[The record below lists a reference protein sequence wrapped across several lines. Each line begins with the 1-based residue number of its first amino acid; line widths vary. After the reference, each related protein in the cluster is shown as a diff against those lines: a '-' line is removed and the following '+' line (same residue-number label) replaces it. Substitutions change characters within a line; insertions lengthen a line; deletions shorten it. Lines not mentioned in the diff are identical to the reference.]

1 MEYNN
6 VSILERKMAVRVCQI
21 CAVDFTVD
29 KFLTPLIDGMTA
41 EGWEVTT
48 ICSDG
53 KLVNNLRERG
63 YSIYTIPIAR
73 SMNPIK
79 AITSII
85 HLFFF
90 FKKSKFDIIHVHTP
104 VASLLARIAAKYSC
118 TSYMIYTAHGFY
130 FHDNMKFVI
139 KHFFIKL
146 EKIAG
151 RLTNLLFCQSHEDS
165 TDAAKY
171 GIMDRKNIITIGNG
185 VDISKYDSNLFH
197 QHFNSIRT
205 ELHIPLEAKVIGI
218 VARMVKEK
226 GYNEFLNSA
235 ISLSKNHKDVY
246 FLLIG
251 GKLDSD
257 HDKGVDEM
265 LEIAKMKLGNRL
277 IDLGLRNDVARL
289 ISIMDIFCLPS
300 YREGLPRTIIEAM
313 CLKKPVV
320 ATDIRGCREEVV
332 HNETGLLVPV
342 RNHEALTNA
351 LDYLLNNLDIAKRMG
366 ENGNY
371 IAQQLYNEKNIVHLQ
386 IKIIKDRLPNVTFT

>member
-29 KFLTPLIDGMTA
+29 KFLTPLIDGMIA
-41 EGWEVTT
+41 EGWEVVTV
-48 ICSDG
+48 CSKG
-53 KLVNNLRERG
+53 NSVNNLRERG
-63 YSIYTIPIAR
+63 YSIQTIPIAR

-79 AITSII
+79 AIRSII
-85 HLFFF
+85 HLFIF
-90 FKKSKFDIIHVHTP
+90 FKQNEFDIIHVHTP
-104 VASLLARIAAKYSC
+104 VASLLTRIAAKFSC
-118 TSYMIYTAHGFY
+118 KSYMIYTAHGFY
-130 FHDNMKFVI
+130 FHDNMNVAK
-139 KHFFIKL
+139 KYFFITL

-151 RLTNLLFCQSHEDS
+151 RLTNLLFCQSQEDAN
-165 TDAAKY
+165 DAVKY
-171 GIMDRKNIITIGNG
+171 GIMDKKNIITIGNG
-185 VDISKYDSNLFH
+185 VDVSKYDFAKFH
-197 QHFNSIRT
+197 PLFNSIRT
-205 ELHIPLEAKVIGI
+205 NLHIPLEAKVIGI

-251 GKLDSD
+251 GKLESD

-265 LEIAKMKLGNRL
+265 LEIAKNSLGNRL

-313 CLKKPVV
+313 FLKKPVV
-320 ATDIRGCREEVV
+320 ATDIRGCREEVI
-332 HNETGLLVPV
+332 NNKTGLLVPV
-342 RNHEALTNA
+342 RNHPALTNA
-351 LDYLLNNLDIAKRMG
+351 LDYLLHNFNVANEMG

-371 IAQQLYNEKNIVHLQ
+371 VAQKLYNEKNIVQLQ
-386 IKIIKDRLPNVTFT
+386 INIIKERLSI

>member
-1 MEYNN
+1 MEYYN
-6 VSILERKMAVRVCQI
+6 VSILERKMALKVCQI

-41 EGWEVTT
+41 EGWEVVTV
-48 ICSDG
+48 CSDG
-53 KLVNNLRERG
+53 KSVNNLRERG
-63 YSIYTIPIAR
+63 YSIHTIPIAR

-79 AITSII
+79 AIRSII

-90 FKKSKFDIIHVHTP
+90 FKKNKFDIIHVHTP
-104 VASLLARIAAKYSC
+104 VASLLARIAAKLSC
-118 TSYMIYTAHGFY
+118 KSYMIYTAHGFY
-130 FHDNMKFVI
+130 FHDNMKSVI
-139 KHFFIKL
+139 KYFFITL

-151 RLTNLLFCQSHEDS
+151 RLTNLLFCQSQEDA

-171 GIMDRKNIITIGNG
+171 GIMNKNNILTIGNG
-185 VDISKYDSNLFH
+185 VDVSKYDFAKFYPF
-197 QHFNSIRT
+197 FNSIRT
-205 ELHIPLEAKVIGI
+205 DLRIPLEAKVIGI

-235 ISLSKNHKDVY
+235 ITLSQNHKDVY

-251 GKLDSD
+251 GKLESD

-265 LEIAKMKLGNRL
+265 LEIAKMKLGNKL

-313 CLKKPVV
+313 FLKKPVV
-320 ATDIRGCREEVV
+320 ATDIRGCREEVK
-332 HNETGLLVPV
+332 HNKTGLLVPV
-342 RNHEALTNA
+342 RNHVALTNA
-351 LDYLLNNLDIAKRMG
+351 LDYLLNNLNVAKEMG
-366 ENGNY
+366 ESGCL
-371 IAQQLYNEKNIVHLQ
+371 IAQKLYNEKNIVHLQ
-386 IKIIKDRLPNVTFT
+386 IDIIKERLSI